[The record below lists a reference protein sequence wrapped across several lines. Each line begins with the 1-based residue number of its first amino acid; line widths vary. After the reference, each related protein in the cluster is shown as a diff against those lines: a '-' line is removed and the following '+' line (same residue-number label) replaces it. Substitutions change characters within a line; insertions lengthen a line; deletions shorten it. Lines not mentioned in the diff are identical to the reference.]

1 MTRVLGVL
9 HRLCCRDEPGGSDA
23 VTTPSGFSDQFRRIL
38 QLKKDDDLEQWRERR
53 DDRGLYSVHGTPR
66 LRRSVVTYLDTLGT
80 KARSANL
87 SDADLRGDIEDNDE
101 YQKRLHSRF
110 WNGATQRMVTFS
122 DNVCVAAPIDGQDV
136 EALIRDQV
144 DAAASFQIARV
155 LGGRAIRGGITIGE
169 VYCDS
174 NYVDG
179 PALVEAVSLE
189 EKVAKDPRVLI
200 DGHAAAEIRNRWA
213 GHAEPWP
220 YRLVAVDDDDRLFL
234 NYLHVRAVRRL
245 SVRSNGPDG
254 EACCQSPI
262 SRRQRAG
269 EGPSDQ
275 GPKQVAVGR
284 PLSQLVRRGVLP
296 ESSRPAGTPVQG
308 ARLLAPVVHCWVNRR
323 GAAASNTSTRRRAHQ
338 SSVAAVTVALRSP
351 RTPT

>member
-234 NYLHVRAVRRL
+234 NYLHASGPFVASLSDPTDPMEKRVASHRSVVVSELAKDHPTKVRSKWQWVARYHNWFVEEFFPSRADLRVPRYKAQGCSLLLSTAGSTGAARRL
-245 SVRSNGPDG
+245 PTLQHADVLT
-254 EACCQSPI
+254 SP
-262 SRRQRAG
+262 
-269 EGPSDQ
+269 
-275 GPKQVAVGR
+275 
-284 PLSQLVRRGVLP
+284 LLP
-296 ESSRPAGTPVQG
+296 P
-308 ARLLAPVVHCWVNRR
+308 
-323 GAAASNTSTRRRAHQ
+323 
-338 SSVAAVTVALRSP
+338 
-351 RTPT
+351 